1 MAKRR
6 IRDLE
11 DGEHPIAMEK
21 ESAVLSVFTNVFSFL
36 FACFILLTITVWLI
50 DPFEQRMAF
59 LAACL
64 MLVFLLYPFRKGIG
78 KKKGTVSF
86 LDYLLFAMSLLVGLY
101 LVLNFRELADRVGD
115 PTQWDIIFGIILG
128 ILVLEATRRVIGW
141 VMVILAIVFIIYGF
155 VGSWIPGPLG
165 HRGMSLDS
173 MISNLSLTLNGF
185 ITVPIQVIIWYVV
198 PFIIFGSFLTAA
210 GTVDF
215 FSELA
220 NTLVGWSTGG
230 PAKISCVSSALFGTV
245 SGSAVAN
252 VMVDG
257 WLTIPMMIKTG
268 FKPKEFAAAVEA
280 VASTGGQLMPPVMG
294 AAAFLMAEFL
304 GVPYLSVIKVAI
316 VPAVLYYVALYAS
329 VHFQAQ
335 KLGLGYSATTPK
347 EVFVNLIRLLKS
359 RGYMLIPIFI
369 LIAMIIWGY
378 SPTYAAILSLVAVVV
393 LSFISKEYRMTP
405 KKIVKALEQGGKSSL
420 GIVAAGGCAG
430 AVISVTLSS
439 GLGLKISEL
448 VIAASGGHLIF
459 ILIFT
464 AIASLIFGMGL
475 PSAVCY
481 ILLATLVAPA
491 IVKTGVI
498 PIQAHLYIF
507 YFGMLAMI
515 TPPVA
520 YAAYAAATIV
530 DADIMMTGV
539 WACRIAL
546 SGILLP
552 FAFVYGPALSLIGKP
567 LDVVFSVVT
576 ALFGVI
582 CLSGANIGYFNRR
595 EIRWLDRILLAV
607 AAVSLVWVS
616 YLTSL
621 FGLILLSIV
630 FIKHGGIHMRLS
642 RDSSQIRKEVE
653 GQILKEMG

>member
-1 MAKRR
+1 MSKRR
-6 IRDLE
+6 VRDLE
-11 DGEHPIAMEK
+11 DGEQQIAVEKLSPILGM
-21 ESAVLSVFTNVFSFL
+21 VTNGLSFF
-36 FACFILLTITVWLI
+36 FACFVILTVTVWLI

-59 LAACL
+59 LAGCL
-64 MLVFLLYPFRKGIG
+64 MIVFLLYPFRKRGG
-78 KKKGTVSF
+78 KKGKPVA
-86 LDYLLFAMSLLVGLY
+86 LDYLLMVLSVMVGSY
-101 LVLNFRELADRVGD
+101 LVWNFRELAERVGD
-115 PTQWDIIFGIILG
+115 PTKWDIVFGIILG

-173 MISNLSLTLNGF
+173 MITNLSLTLNGF
-185 ITVPIQVIIWYVV
+185 VTVPIQVIIWYVV
-198 PFIIFGSFLTAA
+198 PFVIFGAFLTQA

-215 FSELA
+215 FSDLA

-316 VPAVLYYVALYAS
+316 VPAILYYVALYAS

-335 KLGLGYSATTPK
+335 KLGLGYSTATPK
-347 EVFVNLIRLLKS
+347 EVFINLGRLLKS
-359 RGYMLIPIFI
+359 RGYMLIPIFV
-369 LIAMIIWGY
+369 LIVMIIWGY
-378 SPTYAAILSLVAVVV
+378 SPTYAAILSVLAVIA
-393 LSFISKEYRMTP
+393 LSFISKEYRLTP
-405 KKIVKALEQGGKSSL
+405 RKIVSALEQGGKGSL
-420 GIVAAGGCAG
+420 GIVAAGACAG
-430 AVISVTLSS
+430 AVIAVTLVS

-448 VIAASGGHLIF
+448 VIAASGGYLIL

-464 AIASLIFGMGL
+464 GIASLIFGMGL
-475 PSAVCY
+475 PSTVCY

-491 IVKTGVI
+491 IVKTGVF
-498 PIQAHLYIF
+498 PILAHLYIF

-530 DADIMMTGV
+530 DANIMMTGV

-552 FAFVYGPALSLIGKP
+552 FAFVYGPPLALMGNFWEAI
-567 LDVVFSVVT
+567 VSVVT
-576 ALFGVI
+576 AFIGVV
-582 CLSGANIGYFNRR
+582 CLSAANIGYFNRR
-595 EIRWLDRILLAV
+595 EIGWVDRTLLAV

-616 YLTSL
+616 YLSSL
-621 FGLILLSIV
+621 FGLILLAIV
-630 FIKHGGIHMRLS
+630 FIRHGGVHMRLA
-642 RDSSQIRKEVE
+642 RGAKI
-653 GQILKEMG
+653 

>member
-11 DGEHPIAMEK
+11 DGEQPIAIEK
-21 ESAVLSVFTNVFSFL
+21 EIPALGVFTNLFSFL

-50 DPFEQRMAF
+50 DPFEQRMGF

-86 LDYLLFAMSLLVGLY
+86 LDYLFFTLSLITGLY
-101 LVLNFRELADRVGD
+101 LVWNFRELAERVGD

-198 PFIIFGSFLTAA
+198 PFIIFGAFLTAA

-268 FKPKEFAAAVEA
+268 FRPKEFAAAVEA

-316 VPAVLYYVALYAS
+316 VPAILYYAALYAS

-335 KLGLGYSATTPK
+335 KLGLGYSSTNPK
-347 EVFVNLIRLLKS
+347 EVFINLGRLLKS

-369 LIAMIIWGY
+369 LIAMIISGY
-378 SPTYAAILSLVAVVV
+378 SPTYAAMLSIVAVIAF
-393 LSFISKEYRMTP
+393 SMISKENRLTP
-405 KKIVKALEQGGKSSL
+405 KKIMKALEQGGKSSL
-420 GIVAAGGCAG
+420 GIVAAGACAG
-430 AVISVTLSS
+430 AVIAVTLSS

-448 VIAASGGHLIF
+448 VIAASGGHLIL

-475 PSAVCY
+475 PSTVCY

-491 IVKTGVI
+491 IVKAGVL

-530 DADIMMTGV
+530 DANIMWTGV
-539 WACRIAL
+539 WACRIA
-546 SGILLP
+546 SSSILLP

-576 ALFGVI
+576 ALIGVI

-595 EIRWLDRILLAV
+595 EIGWLDRILLAV

-621 FGLILLSIV
+621 FGLILLSIL
-630 FIKHGGIHMRLS
+630 FIKHGGIHMRISQGEKNES
-642 RDSSQIRKEVE
+642 R
-653 GQILKEMG
+653 